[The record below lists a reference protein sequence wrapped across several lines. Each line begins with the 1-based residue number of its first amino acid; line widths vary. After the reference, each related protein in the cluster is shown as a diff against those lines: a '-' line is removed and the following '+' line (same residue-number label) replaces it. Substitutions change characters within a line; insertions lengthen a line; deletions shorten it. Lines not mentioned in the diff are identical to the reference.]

1 MGPREELVKQGR
13 PGPLLADLLYKTV
26 NAVAYHYPPPP
37 GSTKWD
43 KSARQDLAHEF
54 LARKGSIKRL
64 IKLVTRTVDER
75 GFAAQLE
82 KAVRNFCADKGR
94 RTDLGKVIVRVT
106 QVLSD
111 NRAEGRF
118 LRVDG
123 GRWAL
128 PSHSTAPTSVPE
140 RDLVRAMIGVKVV
153 VPKWTS
159 ETRDAPLADGDS
171 FVHLLESVLTAA
183 DGSMTAQD
191 LAFVLTKRLNHIHAP
206 LSLDAEEGDEKPI
219 QQHVDADPGV
229 EAVATVR
236 AEEFFTTMD
245 DRERMLV
252 ATRHLNSRDAA
263 ATVGLGHSQVS
274 NILNRVCDRLRLHI
288 RHDEHGA
295 RCIEKVF
302 RHCDEW
308 LGERTRPDDPTLKTM
323 LKARE
328 EEGSG

>member
-1 MGPREELVKQGR
+1 M
-13 PGPLLADLLYKTV
+13 
-26 NAVAYHYPPPP
+26 
-37 GSTKWD
+37 
-43 KSARQDLAHEF
+43 
-54 LARKGSIKRL
+54 
-64 IKLVTRTVDER
+64 
-75 GFAAQLE
+75 
-82 KAVRNFCADKGR
+82 
-94 RTDLGKVIVRVT
+94 T

-252 ATRHLNSRDAA
+252 ATRHLNGRDAA